1 VTHDQS
7 HDHSHGHSR
16 GHSHGHSHGPQ
27 GAPGRPGE
35 SPFTQEFWDERYGS
49 ADQIWS
55 GKPNSQ
61 LVAQVSSL
69 PPGRALDAGCGE
81 GADAIWLA
89 GRGWSVT
96 AVDVSVV
103 ALHRGAARAAAVL
116 GADDATRITWQQ
128 ADLLSWDPP
137 AAEFDLVTAQY
148 MHAPDYTGLHRRLAQ
163 AVRPGGTFL
172 AVAHHA
178 EDLPAPIVE
187 HSTAS
192 ELRAHAAAGH
202 GDGARFP
209 TTEQMRAALD
219 GGDWQIVVAD
229 APGRDVKDLNGN
241 PVIVRDMV
249 LRATRRL
256 PG

>member
-1 VTHDQS
+1 VT
-7 HDHSHGHSR
+7 HDHSHGAH
-16 GHSHGHSHGPQ
+16 
-27 GAPGRPGE
+27 GRPGE
-35 SPFTQEFWDERYGS
+35 SPFTQEFWDERYSS
-49 ADQIWS
+49 AGRIWS
-55 GKPNSQ
+55 GKPNAQ
-61 LVAQVSSL
+61 LVAHVSDL

-103 ALHRGAARAAAVL
+103 ALERGAASAAGLL
-116 GADDATRITWQQ
+116 GADGAARITWQQ

-148 MHAPDYTGLHRRLAQ
+148 MHAPDYAGLHRRLAQ

-178 EDLPAPIVE
+178 EDLPATIVE
-187 HSTAS
+187 HSTTDERREQA
-192 ELRAHAAAGH
+192 EAGH
-202 GDGARFP
+202 GDASRFP
-209 TTEQMRAALD
+209 TTEQMKAALD

-229 APGRDVKDLNGN
+229 APGREVRDLDGN
-241 PVIVRDMV
+241 TVTVRDMV
-249 LRATRRL
+249 LRAVRRA
-256 PG
+256 